1 MYNINVIL
9 FTSLQSFKAHFSSQE
24 ILFPMANI
32 LHHGID
38 AMSIKDTSSYAA
50 GLYVCAAL
58 KLQFGL
64 IV

>member
-1 MYNINVIL
+1 MYNINV
-9 FTSLQSFKAHFSSQE
+9 SLQSFKAHFSSQE

-58 KLQFGL
+58 KLLWFGL